1 MDEADA
7 ARAVVG
13 MAEGDIPPM
22 TGGAKYGTPL
32 PPPRLRLQSRR
43 PARGTAAS
51 VGSFVLGRSSGRF
64 WRGRAPV
71 SPLAVVPLPIL
82 ARASEKT
89 AGACGASFHTGVL
102 LLNRTSNKI

>member
-7 ARAVVG
+7 APTVVG
-13 MAEGDIPPM
+13 MAEGVIPPM

-51 VGSFVLGRSSGRF
+51 VGSFVLGSENPTGSPQMLSSMAGFAIPGLRKKLP
-64 WRGRAPV
+64 ALAELASTPV
-71 SPLAVVPLPIL
+71 FSY
-82 ARASEKT
+82 
-89 AGACGASFHTGVL
+89 
-102 LLNRTSNKI
+102 